1 MSLQPFREAAISHRV
16 HPLEQPVQVLVLPSP
31 RAKLISSR
39 WEVTHLLL
47 WWFIGSDNTISSSNI
62 CSVEVWMQH
71 LGTWL
76 GGHGGDRLTLGLN
89 ELRVIKVGTDL

>member
-1 MSLQPFREAAISHRV
+1 M
-16 HPLEQPVQVLVLPSP
+16 
-31 RAKLISSR
+31 
-39 WEVTHLLL
+39 LL
-47 WWFIGSDNTISSSNI
+47 WWFIGSDNTISSSNV

-89 ELRVIKVGTDL
+89 ELRDIKVGTDL